1 MSRGLKRAKAM
12 QGGGDREGDILV
24 LVSEVGLVD
33 LYRIIVLSFEP
44 VASFVCFI
52 VIEFNVSD
60 LH

>member
-12 QGGGDREGDILV
+12 HGGGDREEDTLILEC
-24 LVSEVGLVD
+24 EVGLVD
-33 LYRIIVLSFEP
+33 MYRIIVLSFEP

-52 VIEFNVSD
+52 VIEFIVSD